1 MKMADILRDIA
12 DLLDQKQSDDSDMDQ
27 STTQLTPVDSTE
39 PELDNNPVMVPPLQ
53 AKLEILKKSEGL
65 PNVYDSEG
73 EEDAELAAIKK
84 NAGLTA
90 AQHEASEDND
100 VLG

>member
-1 MKMADILRDIA
+1 MKMADILRNLA
-12 DLLDQKQSDDSDMDQ
+12 DKLDSIEGGTGDAPKQNRLSPVGDVPGGDTD
-27 STTQLTPVDSTE
+27 STT
-39 PELDNNPVMVPPLQ
+39 MVPPLQ

-65 PNVYDSEG
+65 PNVYDGEG
-73 EEDAELAAIKK
+73 DDELAAIKK